1 MATGEKSWFF
11 VLVTDG
17 AEVAADDL
25 KVSVL
30 SDVVF
35 RHFEHSQMKVCDWAE
50 GTTCY
55 EDDGSFG
62 GILKN
67 TTETIVRERIVRRV
81 GERFCQVNVGC
92 SHGWEEE
99 KGGI

>member
-35 RHFEHSQMKVCDWAE
+35 RHFEHSQMKIGDWAE
-50 GTTCY
+50 GTTCD
-55 EDDGSFG
+55 EDEGLFR
-62 GILKN
+62 IVAECAL
-67 TTETIVRERIVRRV
+67 ETMGWKSVVWGVRE
-81 GERFCQVNVGC
+81 G
-92 SHGWEEE
+92 SL
-99 KGGI
+99 